1 MQLSEAVPT
10 ENGQGPSWVQSPSKT
25 KLKKMNLVDP
35 NTIHMY
41 LKIIYVYNMHEYILR
56 HVCTYNGL
64 FTQGPILKTFAS
76 SWRFCKVTLELSHVV
91 GKPGSSLVALSL
103 VNQVL

>member
-35 NTIHMY
+35 NTIHVY
-41 LKIIYVYNMHEYILR
+41 LKIIYVYNMHEYIL
-56 HVCTYNGL
+56 
-64 FTQGPILKTFAS
+64 
-76 SWRFCKVTLELSHVV
+76 
-91 GKPGSSLVALSL
+91 
-103 VNQVL
+103 